1 MKPFHYQYARHL
13 SKKANREVG
22 KMVHL
27 CQSMVNE
34 ANLLNSENIGA
45 ARTLTSGLKSV
56 FEQNKSESR
65 KIENAKKAHAMSREA
80 LKAKAADTTDC
91 GENIGGESS
100 TDSPAQADS
109 DDGDGDGDGD
119 PDSEPPHR
127 TRKPRSTPR
136 AAASC
141 GTADLGDPLA
151 FSVAEFCEKHRITKP
166 HLYELFKR
174 GTGPR
179 IMKVGRRT
187 LISIEAAADWRRQME
202 QGAQLSRRCA

>member
-13 SKKANREVG
+13 SRQATREVG
-22 KMVHL
+22 KLIHL

-34 ANLLNSENIGA
+34 SNLLNSENIGA
-45 ARTLTSGLKSV
+45 ARALTSSLKPV
-56 FEQNKSESR
+56 FEQNKHESR

-80 LKAKAADTTDC
+80 LKAKTTDTADS
-91 GENIGGESS
+91 GESCESS

-166 HLYELFKR
+166 TFYELVKR
-174 GTGPR
+174 GTAPR

-202 QGAQLSRRCA
+202 QGAQLSRRSA

>member
-1 MKPFHYQYARHL
+1 MKSSYFNQFGSLARITRMPSFQNRMRNHARNDGFAL
-13 SKKANREVG
+13 SIT
-22 KMVHL
+22 
-27 CQSMVNE
+27 NE
-34 ANLLNSENIGA
+34 C
-45 ARTLTSGLKSV
+45 
-56 FEQNKSESR
+56 
-65 KIENAKKAHAMSREA
+65 
-80 LKAKAADTTDC
+80 TTDC
-91 GENIGGESS
+91 GENVGGSS
-100 TDSPAQADS
+100 NPAPAQADS
-109 DDGDGDGDGD
+109 DDGGDGDGD

>member
-1 MKPFHYQYARHL
+1 MSKYTHPEYYDSGFDTRHRDAFVMRMAVHMMRDRSVKSLRAEL
-13 SKKANREVG
+13 SII
-22 KMVHL
+22 
-27 CQSMVNE
+27 NE
-34 ANLLNSENIGA
+34 SA
-45 ARTLTSGLKSV
+45 A
-56 FEQNKSESR
+56 
-65 KIENAKKAHAMSREA
+65 I
-80 LKAKAADTTDC
+80 DC
-91 GENIGGESS
+91 GENVGGS
-100 TDSPAQADS
+100 TASPAAPEVAAEED
-109 DDGDGDGDGD
+109 DGDGDGD

>member
-1 MKPFHYQYARHL
+1 MERFNMPHP
-13 SKKANREVG
+13 
-22 KMVHL
+22 
-27 CQSMVNE
+27 C
-34 ANLLNSENIGA
+34 
-45 ARTLTSGLKSV
+45 TGLY
-56 FEQNKSESR
+56 FRDYHDDIRAMRRESR
-65 KIENAKKAHAMSREA
+65 EHQRSGISIINECVI
-80 LKAKAADTTDC
+80 DC
-91 GENIGGESS
+91 GENVGGESS

-202 QGAQLSRRCA
+202 QGAQLSRRSA

>member
-1 MKPFHYQYARHL
+1 MKLVVCSKNSLVGLMAR
-13 SKKANREVG
+13 EFT
-22 KMVHL
+22 
-27 CQSMVNE
+27 VNGRGTGV
-34 ANLLNSENIGA
+34 ALIA
-45 ARTLTSGLKSV
+45 KSGPSITN
-56 FEQNKSESR
+56 EC
-65 KIENAKKAHAMSREA
+65 
-80 LKAKAADTTDC
+80 TTDC
-91 GENIGGESS
+91 GENVGGSS
-100 TDSPAQADS
+100 NPAPAQADS
-109 DDGDGDGDGD
+109 DDGGDGDGD

>member
-1 MKPFHYQYARHL
+1 MSKYTHPEYYESGFSSDDSRLAFVKRMAMAMLYRDNDKCLRASL
-13 SKKANREVG
+13 SII
-22 KMVHL
+22 
-27 CQSMVNE
+27 NE
-34 ANLLNSENIGA
+34 CVI
-45 ARTLTSGLKSV
+45 
-56 FEQNKSESR
+56 
-65 KIENAKKAHAMSREA
+65 
-80 LKAKAADTTDC
+80 DC
-91 GENIGGESS
+91 GENVGGESS

-127 TRKPRSTPR
+127 IRKPRSTPR

>member
-1 MKPFHYQYARHL
+1 MSKYTHPEYHGSGFDAPLRDAFIMRMAVHMMRDRSVKSLRAEL
-13 SKKANREVG
+13 SII
-22 KMVHL
+22 
-27 CQSMVNE
+27 NE
-34 ANLLNSENIGA
+34 S
-45 ARTLTSGLKSV
+45 TS
-56 FEQNKSESR
+56 
-65 KIENAKKAHAMSREA
+65 I
-80 LKAKAADTTDC
+80 DC

-100 TDSPAQADS
+100 TDSSAQADS

-202 QGAQLSRRCA
+202 QGAQLSRRSA

>member
-1 MKPFHYQYARHL
+1 MKPFHYQYARHM
-13 SKKANREVG
+13 SRQATREVG
-22 KMVHL
+22 KLIHL

-34 ANLLNSENIGA
+34 SNLLNSENIGA
-45 ARTLTSGLKSV
+45 ARALTSSLKPV
-56 FEQNKSESR
+56 FEQNKHESR

-80 LKAKAADTTDC
+80 LKAKTTDTADS
-91 GENIGGESS
+91 GESCESS

-127 TRKPRSTPR
+127 TRKPRSTPP

-141 GTADLGDPLA
+141 GSAAVGDPLA
-151 FSVAEFCEKHRITKP
+151 LSVVQFCERHNITKP
-166 HLYELFKR
+166 TFYELVKR
-174 GTGPR
+174 GTAPR

-202 QGAQLSRRCA
+202 QGAQLSRRSA

>member
-1 MKPFHYQYARHL
+1 MKSSYFNQFGSLARITRMPSFKNRMRNHTRNAGFAL
-13 SKKANREVG
+13 SIT
-22 KMVHL
+22 
-27 CQSMVNE
+27 NE
-34 ANLLNSENIGA
+34 C
-45 ARTLTSGLKSV
+45 
-56 FEQNKSESR
+56 
-65 KIENAKKAHAMSREA
+65 
-80 LKAKAADTTDC
+80 TTDC
-91 GENIGGESS
+91 GENVGGESS
-100 TDSPAQADS
+100 THSPAQAD
-109 DDGDGDGDGD
+109 GGDGDGD

-179 IMKVGRRT
+179 IMKAGRRT